1 MEWRQDGNRLVVKN
15 RYETLWL
22 EPWGTDA
29 LRVRATQNPRMSGAA
44 GALNPAPTGT
54 ADIRPLDDG
63 VEIRSGQIR
72 ATVNHAGVMS
82 FFRGD
87 TLVLREY
94 YRNYDGTISPE
105 SCCLKISSREMKSLA
120 GDAWRLAVRF
130 ESRDGEKLYGMG
142 QYQQPY
148 LDLKGCTLELA
159 QRNSQVSVPFVVSS
173 LGYGLLWN
181 NPATGRVTFGKNL
194 TEWTA
199 ADCAEMD
206 YWITVGDSPAQ
217 LLAHYTE
224 QSGRTPLVSSE
235 ILGLWQCKLRYRTQE
250 EVLTVAR
257 KYRDLGIPLSVIVID
272 FFHWPYQGA
281 WYFDKTYW
289 PDVKAMNDELHAMG
303 TKVVASVWPTVDKRA
318 ANYAVLERQG
328 LLERTERGA
337 GQTYDFQG
345 DCSTID
351 LFNPEARKFLWETCK
366 KNYADLGIDFFWL
379 DNAEPDYTVYDFDNF
394 RYYDGP
400 AQRVGNAYPKK
411 FAQTFYEGMI
421 ADGKKDFLNL
431 IRCAWAGSQKYGTL
445 VWSGDVPSN
454 FDSFRDQLAAG
465 LNMGLAGIPLWT
477 TDIGGFMTDDVK
489 DPMFRELLIRW
500 YEFAVFTPI
509 LRMHGDRGP
518 KDIPP
523 LDNRDFGGGYLWTG
537 QPNELWSYGD
547 EAFAI
552 MRRFLDLRLSLIPY
566 IEDLIRESHE
576 TGAPLMRTV
585 FYEYP
590 QDPKAWNI
598 TDQYFFGS
606 RYLVAPVMEY
616 GQRAREVYL
625 PAGTWESL
633 PDGTVYPGGQTVS
646 VAAPLDRIPVF
657 RKKC

>member
-1 MEWRQDGNRLVVKN
+1 
-15 RYETLWL
+15 
-22 EPWGTDA
+22 
-29 LRVRATQNPRMSGAA
+29 
-44 GALNPAPTGT
+44 
-54 ADIRPLDDG
+54 
-63 VEIRSGQIR
+63 
-72 ATVNHAGVMS
+72 
-82 FFRGD
+82 
-87 TLVLREY
+87 
-94 YRNYDGTISPE
+94 
-105 SCCLKISSREMKSLA
+105 
-120 GDAWRLAVRF
+120 
-130 ESRDGEKLYGMG
+130 
-142 QYQQPY
+142 
-148 LDLKGCTLELA
+148 
-159 QRNSQVSVPFVVSS
+159 
-173 LGYGLLWN
+173 
-181 NPATGRVTFGKNL
+181 
-194 TEWTA
+194 
-199 ADCAEMD
+199 
-206 YWITVGDSPAQ
+206 
-217 LLAHYTE
+217 
-224 QSGRTPLVSSE
+224 
-235 ILGLWQCKLRYRTQE
+235 
-250 EVLTVAR
+250 
-257 KYRDLGIPLSVIVID
+257 
-272 FFHWPYQGA
+272 
-281 WYFDKTYW
+281 
-289 PDVKAMNDELHAMG
+289 
-303 TKVVASVWPTVDKRA
+303 
-318 ANYAVLERQG
+318 
-328 LLERTERGA
+328 
-337 GQTYDFQG
+337 
-345 DCSTID
+345 
-351 LFNPEARKFLWETCK
+351 
-366 KNYADLGIDFFWL
+366 
-379 DNAEPDYTVYDFDNF
+379 
-394 RYYDGP
+394 
-400 AQRVGNAYPKK
+400 
-411 FAQTFYEGMI
+411 MI

-657 RKKC
+657 RKKG